1 MAQGIGSRIVELRS
15 AQGLSQE
22 GLANQL
28 GLSRQA
34 VSRWERGEALPD
46 TENLIALAD
55 LFGVTL
61 DELVRPQASIEQ
73 DAGATQADAG
83 ELDET
88 PEQPATAEVG
98 GESVETEAKDTPD
111 TSPEPTATVPP
122 PRPLWM
128 KALLLVAA
136 AACLAVSFLFLSS
149 VADYV
154 TGAFSSSTGEQ
165 YAAPPIAI
173 DGSQVRSIE
182 VIWSASEV
190 GVIPA
195 EDGQSEGNVLIQTYG
210 PEPSPEDMGVTWELA
225 DGRLRITCMPD
236 DNSGETTVQITV
248 PMDVAL
254 NLQELSLEAS
264 DGASGFV
271 SSMRCEKIHVHESDG
286 FAQLDGC
293 EASELDVRATA
304 GTVWFAGT
312 YRRVEI
318 DAKDGAGVTF
328 GAEGAQEMTGAL
340 DARLEES
347 SLSLSIPEGAGL
359 TLTQKGEAYPLDTNL
374 PLVYGEDGAVYGSGE
389 IKVSITADAN
399 SYVNIMGTEVE

>member
-61 DELVRPQASIEQ
+61 DELVRPQADIEQ
-73 DAGATQADAG
+73 DVEATQADAAEPEGTEG
-83 ELDET
+83 EEMPDET
-88 PEQPATAEVG
+88 DEGP
-98 GESVETEAKDTPD
+98 VETETEDTPD
-111 TSPEPTATVPP
+111 TTPEPTATIPP
-122 PRPLWM
+122 PRPIWV

-149 VADYV
+149 MADYV

-173 DGSQVRSIE
+173 DGSQVKGIE

-195 EDGQSEGNVLIQTYG
+195 EDGQSEGNVLIQAYG
-210 PEPSPEDMGVTWELA
+210 PGPSPEDMGVTWELA

-236 DNSGETTVQITV
+236 DKSGETTVQITV

-271 SSMRCEKIHVHESDG
+271 SSMRCEKIHVHESNG
-286 FAQLDGC
+286 FVQVDNC
-293 EASELDVRATA
+293 EASGLDVRATA

-312 YRRVEI
+312 YRRVGI
-318 DAKDGAGVTF
+318 DAKGGAGVTF
-328 GAEGAQEMTGAL
+328 GAEGAQEMPETL

-359 TLTQKGEAYPLDTNL
+359 TLTQKGEAFPLDTNL
-374 PLVYGEDGAVYGSGE
+374 PLVHGEDGSVYGSGE
-389 IKVSITADAN
+389 TKVSVDADA
-399 SYVNIMGTEVE
+399 SCYVNIMGTEAE